1 MTLKPIPR
9 CFGAATENNTFN
21 YILSLDEAGRRS
33 TIVRSVVS
41 GQKQR
46 EQTMDGTKEILIG
59 DDTEMAISMQNP
71 IALGII
77 GGGQLG
83 KMIAQEAKRMSLKV
97 IILDPSHDCPASSVS
112 DEIIVA
118 DFKDEAAIRK
128 LAKLSD
134 IVTYEIELANST
146 ALKDLEAEKY
156 PVYPSPETL
165 RLIQNKYRQ
174 KSFLKDNSISVAKFD
189 LVKSQPQLEQLCDE
203 YGFPAML
210 KASENS
216 YDGRGNFLITSRDNI
231 RQGLLT
237 FQGKEC
243 MLEKFIPFV
252 KEISVMTARNPTG
265 QIESFPVTENIHFN
279 NILDMTI
286 APARISDKIL
296 AKAQVLA
303 QKTLSALKGAGIF
316 GIEMFVLPDES
327 VVVNEI
333 APRPHNSGH
342 YSIEACS
349 VSQFEQ
355 HIRAVFDLPLSKPR
369 LLSPAVML
377 NLLGP
382 ENGSGPYKILGLKA
396 LFSIPGL
403 KLHVY
408 GKKISKPRRKLGHI
422 TITSQTVEDAIS
434 KAERARN
441 LVRIVLDS

>member
-1 MTLKPIPR
+1 M
-9 CFGAATENNTFN
+9 
-21 YILSLDEAGRRS
+21 LSLDEAGWRS
-33 TIVRSVVS
+33 SVVRHIIS

-46 EQTMDGTKEILIG
+46 EQRLDGTKGILLG
-59 DDTEMAISMQNP
+59 DKEMAISMQNP

-97 IILDPSHDCPASSVS
+97 IILDPAFDCPASFVS

-128 LAKLSD
+128 LATMSD
-134 IVTYEIELANST
+134 IVTYEIELANSN

-174 KSFLKDNSISVAKFD
+174 KSFLKDNNISVAKFE
-189 LVKSQPQLEQLCDE
+189 LVKSQPQLEQLCEE

-216 YDGRGNFLITSRDNI
+216 YDGRGNFLITSKDNI
-231 RQGLLT
+231 RHGLLT

-243 MLEKFIPFV
+243 MLEEFIPFV
-252 KEISVMTARNPTG
+252 KEISVMTARNPSG

-286 APARISDKIL
+286 APARIPDKVL
-296 AKAQVLA
+296 AKAQVVA
-303 QKTLSALKGAGIF
+303 QKTLGALKGAGIF
-316 GIEMFVLPDES
+316 GIEMFVLPDED
-327 VVVNEI
+327 VVINEI

-349 VSQFEQ
+349 ISQFEQ
-355 HIRAVFDLPLSKPR
+355 HIRAVLDLPLSKPR

-382 ENGSGPYKILGLKA
+382 ENGSGPYKILGLKE

-441 LVRIVLDS
+441 VVKIVLDC